1 MVMKSLKKCSFT
13 LIELILAIIIVGISI
28 TAIPMLLT
36 TSTNSIDTV
45 SKESSFFNAYAL
57 LTLIQT
63 TEWDENN
70 TKGDNYY
77 KVLTATGGDSELKCD
92 RNGTLAF
99 NNDSGAD
106 CDNNKTSHIGL
117 DDDGE
122 NKDDVTTYDDIDDF
136 DGYSDSSLDQYDLH
150 ISVKYIS
157 DNADYSAKN
166 IYFNETLGSAS
177 GTNVKKIELNVT
189 DKNGNLIAVLGYY
202 SCNIGAV
209 KIKSRND
216 L

>member
-1 MVMKSLKKCSFT
+1 MVMKNLKKCSFT
-13 LIELILAIIIVGISI
+13 LIELIFAIIIVGISV

-45 SKESSFFNAYAL
+45 SKETSFFNAYAL

-70 TKGDNYY
+70 TKDDNYY
-77 KVLTATGGDSELKCD
+77 KVLTANGGDSELKCD

-106 CDNNKTSHIGL
+106 CDDNTTSHIGL
-117 DDDGE
+117 DDGE
-122 NKDDVTTYDDIDDF
+122 DENNVSSYDDIDDF
-136 DGYSDSSLDQYDLH
+136 NGYSDGNLEKYDLN

-157 DNADYSAKN
+157 DNSDYSAKN
-166 IYFNETLGSAS
+166 IYFNETFGSAS

-189 DKNGNLIAVLGYY
+189 DKKGNLIAVLGYY

>member
-1 MVMKSLKKCSFT
+1 MVMKNLKKCSFT
-13 LIELILAIIIVGISI
+13 LIELVFAIIIVGISI

-70 TKGDNYY
+70 TKDDNYY
-77 KVLTATGGDSELKCD
+77 KVLTANGGDSELKCD

-106 CDNNKTSHIGL
+106 CDDNTTSHIGL
-117 DDDGE
+117 DDGE
-122 NKDDVTTYDDIDDF
+122 DKDDVTTYDDIDDF
-136 DGYSDSSLDQYDLH
+136 NGYSDGNLTNYDLN

-157 DNADYSAKN
+157 DNTDYSAKN

-177 GTNVKKIELNVT
+177 
-189 DKNGNLIAVLGYY
+189 
-202 SCNIGAV
+202 
-209 KIKSRND
+209 
-216 L
+216 

>member
-1 MVMKSLKKCSFT
+1 MVMKNLKKCSFT
-13 LIELILAIIIVGISI
+13 LIELIFAIIIVGISV
-28 TAIPMLLT
+28 TAVPMLLA
-36 TSTNSIDTV
+36 TSTNSIETI

-57 LTLIQT
+57 LSLTQT

-77 KVLTATGGDSELKCD
+77 KVLTAKGGDSELECN
-92 RNGTLAF
+92 RTGTLSF
-99 NNDSGAD
+99 NNESGAD
-106 CDNNKTSHIGL
+106 CDDNKTSHIGL
-117 DDDGE
+117 DDGE
-122 NKDDVTTYDDIDDF
+122 DKDDVSTFDDVDDF
-136 DGYSDSSLDQYDLH
+136 NGYSDGNLTNYDLN

-157 DNADYSAKN
+157 DNADYSARN
-166 IYFNETLGSAS
+166 IYFNETTNAVSN
-177 GTNVKKIELNVT
+177 TNVKKIELNVT

>member
-1 MVMKSLKKCSFT
+1 MVMKNLKKCSFT
-13 LIELILAIIIVGISI
+13 LLELIMSIIIVGIAV
-28 TAIPMLLT
+28 TAIPMLLA
-36 TSTNSIDTV
+36 TSTNSIDTI
-45 SKESSFFNAYAL
+45 SKETSFFNAYSL

-77 KVLTATGGDSELKCD
+77 KVLTANGGDSELKCD
-92 RNGTLAF
+92 RNGTIAF

-106 CDNNKTSHIGL
+106 CDNNTTSHIGL
-117 DDDGE
+117 DGVDE
-122 NKDDVTTYDDIDDF
+122 NKNDVSTYDDIDDF
-136 DGYSDSSLDQYDLH
+136 NGYSDGSLEKYDMNV
-150 ISVKYIS
+150 SVKYIS

-166 IYFNETLGSAS
+166 IYFNETLSSAN

>member
-1 MVMKSLKKCSFT
+1 MKNLKKYSFT
-13 LIELILAIIIVGISI
+13 LIELIVAVIIVSIVI
-28 TAIPMLLT
+28 TAIPALLSRVSDIQET
-36 TSTNSIDTV
+36 TSKD
-45 SKESSFFNAYAL
+45 KYFFNSFTL

-63 TEWDENN
+63 QEWDENN

-77 KVLTATGGDSELKCD
+77 KVLTAKGGDSELKCD
-92 RNGTLAF
+92 RSGTLAF
-99 NNDSGAD
+99 DNDSGAD
-106 CDNNKTSHIGL
+106 CDDNTTSHIGL
-117 DDDGE
+117 DDGE
-122 NKDDVTTYDDIDDF
+122 NKDDVSTYDDVDDF
-136 DGYSDSSLDQYDLH
+136 NGYSDGNLTNYDLN

-166 IYFNETLGSAS
+166 IYFNETFGSAS

-189 DKNGNLIAVLGYY
+189 DKKGNLIAVLGYY